1 MLCVDYK
8 IGTKALAARL
18 QRVLPSVL
26 QEDQTCGVPG
36 RSIVSNLNQ
45 IKSNHI
51 YSQIPKYIFGYL
63 CTGEYKGNEKGAT

>member
-1 MLCVDYK
+1 MIDLL
-8 IGTKALAARL
+8 T
-18 QRVLPSVL
+18 
-26 QEDQTCGVPG
+26 T
-36 RSIVSNLNQ
+36 

>member
-1 MLCVDYK
+1 MPGHPLVNGNKRKTALLRKHNCCPCVLEV
-8 IGTKALAARL
+8 T
-18 QRVLPSVL
+18 
-26 QEDQTCGVPG
+26 
-36 RSIVSNLNQ
+36 NLNAVAQ